1 MSPTPRRPSL
11 AHSWDFSMGEVRGGS
26 PCVFAPLEESLPRPP
41 FPFSDLGCARVSVTE
56 FPPSQG
62 KACSQPAAQ
71 GPGAQSPLAV
81 GLEEGVAGSRGCCS
95 HWQPLGLGVLSSVP
109 EGQVGTH
116 RVGAHRGLG
125 EGRRHW
131 SCRMRNGYPERQSP
145 QKRRG
150 TDPGSQP
157 AARPEA
163 SAAAA
168 APGP

>member
-95 HWQPLGLGVLSSVP
+95 HWQPLGLGFLAQCL
-109 EGQVGTH
+109 GGRWGLT
-116 RVGAHRGLG
+116 GWGLTGLG
-125 EGRRHW
+125 EGRHHW
-131 SCRMRNGYPERQSP
+131 SCRMRNGNPERQSP

-163 SAAAA
+163 SATAA